1 MRTPARG
8 CTLVICLSRAW
19 SAATIA
25 IIRSVSSDT
34 WVVIARSL
42 LRWVSSV
49 ADSLAA
55 TRRWARLVNI
65 VGLGAAR
72 SALGGRIGLVVSRA
86 PAWGRVTCRWYVTT
100 VILCIARSLLRWVS
114 SVADSLAVTSS
125 NWVAIAW
132 AVVPTGPV
140 AAIVEGLWRA
150 LFGL

>member
-49 ADSLAA
+49 ADSLA
-55 TRRWARLVNI
+55 
-65 VGLGAAR
+65 
-72 SALGGRIGLVVSRA
+72 
-86 PAWGRVTCRWYVTT
+86 
-100 VILCIARSLLRWVS
+100 
-114 SVADSLAVTSS
+114 VTSS